1 MVMAVAGFG
10 LALSPVVTASAAG
23 RSQSPPAAA
32 APAAQGGGVQAGIV
46 VHGRAWAGKPAG

>member
-23 RSQSPPAAA
+23 RPQSPPASA
-32 APAAQGGGVQAGIV
+32 APAAQGGGVRAGIV
-46 VHGRAWAGKPAG
+46 VHGRPWAGNPTG